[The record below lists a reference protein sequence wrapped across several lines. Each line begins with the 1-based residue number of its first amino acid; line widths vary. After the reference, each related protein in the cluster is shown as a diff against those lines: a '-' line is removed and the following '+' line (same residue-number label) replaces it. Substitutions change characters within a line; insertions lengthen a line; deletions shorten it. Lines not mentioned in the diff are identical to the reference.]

1 MKNTLLYTLLTAAAT
16 VVYVLLSRKME
27 DKRDFR

>member
-1 MKNTLLYTLLTAAAT
+1 MKNTLFYTLLTALAT
-16 VVYVLLSRKME
+16 VGYVLISRKME

>member
-1 MKNTLLYTLLTAAAT
+1 MKNTLFYTLLTVVAT
-16 VVYVLLSRKME
+16 IAYVFVSRKME

>member
-1 MKNTLLYTLLTAAAT
+1 MKNTLLYTLLTAVAT
-16 VVYVLLSRKME
+16 VAYVLISRKME

>member
-1 MKNTLLYTLLTAAAT
+1 MKNTLLYTLITAVAT
-16 VVYVLLSRKME
+16 IGYVLISRKME